1 MTFQTS
7 ENDKNNRGKTKR
19 KNLDNEIRS
28 IWLGWRDSN
37 PRMSAPKADALPLGD
52 IPLALQIVH

>member
-7 ENDKNNRGKTKR
+7 ENNENNRGKTKR

-28 IWLGWRDSN
+28 IWLAGR
-37 PRMSAPKADALPLGD
+37 
-52 IPLALQIVH
+52 VCC